1 MVFILIFLTASF
13 QQTAEKKAYGEVAY
27 TFPDGFHSSGTKI
40 SFNSKNGDLYIFRTN
55 QNKLVR
61 ITEAGTIDTLATL
74 TFEDDFGK
82 KMETS
87 VNGDKILFWDSAVGR
102 AYSFDLES
110 LLLDRIDTSF
120 HHQNMFGHAAVLS
133 EHDHIYAIGG
143 YGFWE
148 FKNLLIRFEPDT
160 GQWEEVIVKNREA
173 VIESMRG
180 MLFNTQSDFYY
191 LISPADNANSSPL
204 AYRLNREK
212 KEWQKNEVITELLNG
227 IFFGNSAKSTK
238 AGQTSTHKVDA
249 GSGIFGFLSNEGQSD
264 YINLVDYTKEKLY
277 RIRVSALGMVDPRA
291 LFYSERLNQWIVA
304 GHNPATNRRNTL
316 LITTFEFDPAHPFVQ
331 TITPPKYFNSLY
343 PYAAFIVLFFIGF
356 IGWKVLN
363 NNKKEIQASEEE
375 NYPVNIHI
383 SNDKPVIMINGNT
396 FNSAGDRQLE
406 KLWEIIIEMV
416 QSGQN
421 EILASTVDQQLYSSQ
436 THQSYISRNR
446 KKLIKLINDECGK
459 QLITE
464 EKSKVDKRFKV
475 LTVDLGKI
483 KVVR

>member
-1 MVFILIFLTASF
+1 MNLFLIFLMMSLQQAS
-13 QQTAEKKAYGEVAY
+13 AEQSYSDIAY
-27 TFPDGFHSSGTKI
+27 TFPEGIRSASTMI
-40 SFNSKNGDLYIFRTN
+40 SFNPKNGDLYIFRTN
-55 QNKLVR
+55 HNKLVR

-87 VNGDKILFWDSAVGR
+87 INGDKILFWDSAVGR
-102 AYSFDLES
+102 VYSFDLHS
-110 LLLDRIDTSF
+110 LKLDRIDTSF
-120 HHQNMFGHAAVLS
+120 THQNMFGHAAVMS
-133 EHDHIYAIGG
+133 ENDHIYAIGG

-148 FKNLLIRFEPDT
+148 FKNLLIRFGPDT
-160 GQWEEVIVKNREA
+160 GQWEEVIVKNRET

-204 AYRLNREK
+204 AYRLNQEK

-238 AGQTSTHKVDA
+238 AGQTSTYKVDA

-277 RIRVSALGMVDPRA
+277 RIRVSTLGMVDPRA

-331 TITPPKYFNSLY
+331 AITPTKHFNSPY
-343 PYAAFIVLFFIGF
+343 SYAAFIVLFVIGF
-356 IGWKVLN
+356 IGWKVLT
-363 NNKKEIQASEEE
+363 NNKKEIQAAGE
-375 NYPVNIHI
+375 
-383 SNDKPVIMINGNT
+383 DDFPVIIHLNNEEPAITINGHAFNT
-396 FNSAGDRQLE
+396 TGDKQLE
-406 KLWEIIIEMV
+406 KLWEIITDMV
-416 QSGQN
+416 LSGQN

-446 KKLIKLINDECGK
+446 KKLIKLINEESGT
-459 QLITE
+459 QIIRE

-475 LTVDLGKI
+475 LFIDLDKI
-483 KVVR
+483 KIVR